1 MARQAVFFCLLARIA
16 FSQTPTFKADV
27 NLVSVGVRVTDG
39 RGHDISG
46 LPVSS
51 FTLLEDKV
59 PQRIALFAAEK
70 QPVSLGILLDTSS
83 SMRSGGKMEHAK
95 AALRELIAA
104 GHPDDELFYMEFG
117 NKLGDIVELTR
128 DPQRFSTAA
137 STATAGRS
145 GTALY
150 DAVAVALCRLRNAR
164 HPRQALIVVT
174 DGADQDSRLKAG
186 ELIRIVQSSRAQV
199 YMIGHFS
206 ADEYEIYRV
215 RNDTVTLVSGR
226 QIDNPVLVFERLAQ
240 ESGAECYFPITPGS
254 LRRAIKD
261 VAIGIQTQY
270 TLGYYPESP
279 GNSYRQIQVKVRPH
293 GLKVFA
299 RHGFSTADPGVHFS
313 VDTCAISPQEHPY
326 PYESKLASEPSGVAY
341 REDFADPHSGWPFN
355 DSSWYGSNEYHI
367 ARKGRVESLGE
378 GTVCAY
384 GPWWN
389 DLRVSVSVKLSPAPN
404 HAGWIT
410 SPGAGVVF
418 RLNDRGYYALL
429 IGSAPGLHA
438 KLIAKRFNA
447 PQALDLIPWT
457 RVEDTRPPGTRDWN
471 RLRVECHGDLI
482 ALYVND
488 HEIGRVQ
495 NSSFPD
501 GFVGMTLFGPGHAV
515 FRDLIA
521 EEPK

>member
-1 MARQAVFFCLLARIA
+1 MASRVFLFCLVARIA
-16 FSQTPTFKADV
+16 FSQTATFKADV
-27 NLVSVGVRVTDG
+27 NLVSVAVRVTDS
-39 RGHDISG
+39 RGHDIGG

-51 FTLLEDKV
+51 FTLLEDNV
-59 PQRIALFAAEK
+59 PQHIAFFAAEK

-104 GHPDDELFYMEFG
+104 AHPDDELFYMEFG
-117 NKLGDIVELTR
+117 NKLGDIVELAG
-128 DPQRFSTAA
+128 DPQRFSTAV
-137 STATAGRS
+137 STAAAGRS

-150 DAVAVALCRLRNAR
+150 DAIAVALCRLRNAR
-164 HPRQALIVVT
+164 HLRQALIVVT

-186 ELIRIVQSSRAQV
+186 ELIQIVQSSRAQV
-199 YMIGHFS
+199 YVIGHFS
-206 ADEYEIYRV
+206 AEEREVYRA
-215 RNDTVTLVSGR
+215 REDTVTLMSGR
-226 QIDNPVLVFERLAQ
+226 QIDNPVLVFERLAH
-240 ESGAECYFPITPGS
+240 ESGAECYFPMTPGT
-254 LRRAIKD
+254 LRRAIKR
-261 VAIGIQTQY
+261 VASKIQTQY
-270 TLGYYPESP
+270 TLGYYPDSS
-279 GNSYRQIQVKVRPH
+279 GNSYRQIQVKVRRSGP
-293 GLKVFA
+293 KVFT

-326 PYESKLASEPSGVAY
+326 PYESKLAREPSRLIY
-341 REDFADPHSGWPFN
+341 HEDFGDPQSGWPLN
-355 DSSWYGSNEYHI
+355 DSSWYGSSEYHI
-367 ARKGRVESLGE
+367 VRKGRVESLGE

-389 DLRVSVSVKLSPAPN
+389 DLRVSVSVKLSAAPN

-447 PQALDLIPWT
+447 PQAMDLMPWT
-457 RVEDTRPPGTRDWN
+457 RVDDTRAAGTREWN
-471 RLRVECHGDLI
+471 RLLVECHGDLI
-482 ALYVND
+482 ALYVN
-488 HEIGRVQ
+488 ERKIGIVQ
-495 NSSFPD
+495 NASFAD
-501 GFVGMTLFGPGHAV
+501 GYVGMTLFGTGHAV
-515 FRDLIA
+515 FRDLVA